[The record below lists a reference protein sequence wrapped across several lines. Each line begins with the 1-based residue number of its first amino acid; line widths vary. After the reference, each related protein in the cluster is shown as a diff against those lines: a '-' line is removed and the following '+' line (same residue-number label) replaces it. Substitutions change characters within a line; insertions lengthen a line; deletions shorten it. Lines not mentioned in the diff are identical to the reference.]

1 MYPSFFVAV
10 RHAYY
15 REGSLENH
23 PRIAGDKYRAY
34 YREGSLETK
43 QSPEIAKW
51 GAYYREGSLE
61 I

>member
-10 RHAYY
+10 RH
-15 REGSLENH
+15 
-23 PRIAGDKYRAY
+23 AY